1 MLQTILQA
9 GLDESSYIKTPER
22 ERENVSQRSE
32 ITAKLSIIAAT
43 VHRGRNPP
51 SFVPALQTPPSP
63 RLEQMLIFR
72 EAWELVQRLGYS
84 SNAFTHRNRDCWRRS
99 EGRESVGSEQ
109 HFSPL
114 LPSTSYWSPKGSGL
128 EVSSSEVSGSNLIS
142 WIWKSTTL
150 RGPSGQTYWNPNK
163 QACWEG
169 AY

>member
-9 GLDESSYIKTPER
+9 GFDEFLHEDFWAWTWKHLTEVRVHCQALDHSCNSPPWTE
-22 ERENVSQRSE
+22 
-32 ITAKLSIIAAT
+32 
-43 VHRGRNPP
+43 PP

-63 RLEQMLIFR
+63 RPEQMFIFR

-84 SNAFTHRNRDCWRRS
+84 SNAFTHRNRDCWRRR
-99 EGRESVGSEQ
+99 EGRESVDSVQ

-114 LPSTSYWSPKGSGL
+114 LSSTSYWSPKGSGL